1 MAYFG
6 KKIKKNNLFKK
17 YIFEN
22 TGHLKVVV
30 VNDFSAPQ
38 WAEQRQ

>member
-6 KKIKKNNLFKK
+6 KKKTTTTIIYLNNC
-17 YIFEN
+17 IFEN
-22 TGHLKVVV
+22 TGHLKVVY
-30 VNDFSAPQ
+30 DFSAPQ